1 MSMDDPGWGEEIP
14 EDQSPAASGT
24 KKPAKSGQSGIF
36 QPTRIQLI
44 VGGAVVVVIIVVVA
58 VLLTGSKKPS
68 VNSTLTTHAVTPT
81 TQAATT
87 TTAAGESIAKAG
99 TAYLALETPAYNS
112 LTAFGS
118 AISGWDA
125 NPPTPTV
132 AQTTANPAI
141 VQFKNFSTKLLAD
154 TWPAVVQPK
163 INTLASQ
170 VEVVANDLGGLQLA
184 FSNNT
189 ESAWATQ
196 FETDANQLVTDVNA
210 VRTMLGLPDLSTS

>member
-14 EDQSPAASGT
+14 EDPSPTTSGT
-24 KKPAKSGQSGIF
+24 EKPAKSSQSSIF
-36 QPTRIQLI
+36 QPTRTQLI
-44 VGGAVVVVIIVVVA
+44 AGGAVVVVVIVVIA
-58 VLLTGSKKPS
+58 VLLSGSKNPNNTKTP
-68 VNSTLTTHAVTPT
+68 TTHALTPT
-81 TQAATT
+81 SQAATT

-125 NPPTPTV
+125 NPPTPAV
-132 AQTTANPAI
+132 AQTTANPTI

-154 TWPAVVQPK
+154 TWPTAVQPK

-189 ESAWATQ
+189 ETAWASQ
-196 FETDANQLVTDVNA
+196 WETDANQLVTDVNA
-210 VRTMLGLPDLSTS
+210 VRSALGLPDLSTG